1 MSKPN
6 GDMRAV
12 LEKNQTQKT
21 QKPELEIVESVPES
35 HNQRSPS
42 RRGKK
47 MVACYLEPDAYRQL
61 KILCAENDM
70 NIESVLK
77 EGLNMV
83 CTAYNKPPIQ

>member
-1 MSKPN
+1 MRKPN

-12 LEKNQTQKT
+12 LEENQKEKT
-21 QKPELEIVESVPES
+21 QKPELEIVESVPEA
-35 HNQRSPS
+35 HKQRSPS

-47 MVACYLEPDAYRQL
+47 MVACYLDPDTYRQM
-61 KILCAENDM
+61 KILCAENDT

-83 CTAYNKPPIQ
+83 FIANNKPPIQ